1 MQMKGKHYILRFLF
15 VNRNLAGF
23 VNSSD
28 SYVVTRESASIS
40 RHNLD
45 IASNKRCP
53 FFFHL
58 DSQIPRFETI
68 SRVRS
73 RGITLQV
80 TISFHTRRDLV
91 TVS

>member
-28 SYVVTRESASIS
+28 SYVVTRESASVS

-58 DSQIPRFETI
+58 DSQIPRFENNI
-68 SRVRS
+68 SRKKSRYHFASNNFFSHKTRS
-73 RGITLQV
+73 RP
-80 TISFHTRRDLV
+80 
-91 TVS
+91 